1 MPRISR
7 YHPTASSYLILTIL
21 LLFVVSCN
29 AGTTPTTHVTP
40 TTSSAQATPT
50 PHTTPTLTPTRAPE
64 AQMTPLKLSSDP
76 YSNGMGQ
83 YQTEVEPDTYAYGST
98 IVATF
103 QAGRYR
109 DIGSDNIGWAT
120 SRDGGST
127 WVNGFLQGTT
137 KLVGG
142 VYDRI
147 TDPVVTYDAD
157 HNTWMISS
165 VARLIVSGNLT
176 APAVLVNLSTDGG
189 ITWNRPITVAYAG
202 SSGILDKDWLV
213 CDNTTTS
220 PFYGHCYM
228 EWDDF
233 NRNDLIQ
240 MSTSIDGGHTW
251 RVAKTTADRASGI
264 GGLPLVQ
271 PGGKVIVPI
280 SRGNE
285 NAIMAFTSSDGG
297 ISWSSTIIITD
308 VISYAKNAYYSGYIF
323 LSAGIDGS
331 GKVYLVW
338 VDCRFEPLCR
348 SNDLA
353 MTTST
358 DGVQWAP
365 IERLPLAPIP
375 NDINYYVNGFGVD
388 TSTSGSFAHLG
399 LVFYYYSASCVNNC
413 PLNVGFVSSTN
424 GGSTWSKQT
433 HLAGPMYDTW
443 IAAGNNKVGDYIALC
458 FSGGKAFPVFP
469 VGSAPVGGRLNEPMY
484 TVTGGLSV

>member
-1 MPRISR
+1 
-7 YHPTASSYLILTIL
+7 
-21 LLFVVSCN
+21 
-29 AGTTPTTHVTP
+29 
-40 TTSSAQATPT
+40 
-50 PHTTPTLTPTRAPE
+50 
-64 AQMTPLKLSSDP
+64 
-76 YSNGMGQ
+76 
-83 YQTEVEPDTYAYGST
+83 
-98 IVATF
+98 
-103 QAGRYR
+103 
-109 DIGSDNIGWAT
+109 
-120 SRDGGST
+120 
-127 WVNGFLQGTT
+127 
-137 KLVGG
+137 
-142 VYDRI
+142 
-147 TDPVVTYDAD
+147 
-157 HNTWMISS
+157 
-165 VARLIVSGNLT
+165 
-176 APAVLVNLSTDGG
+176 
-189 ITWNRPITVAYAG
+189 
-202 SSGILDKDWLV
+202 
-213 CDNTTTS
+213 
-220 PFYGHCYM
+220 M

-240 MSTSIDGGHTW
+240 MSTSTDGGQTW
-251 RVAKTTADRASGI
+251 GIAKTTADRASGI

-297 ISWSSTIIITD
+297 MSWSSTIIITD

-338 VDCRFEPLCR
+338 VDCRFEPLCH

-365 IERLPLAPIP
+365 VERIPLAPIP

-413 PLNVGFVSSTN
+413 PLNVGFMSSNN

-458 FSGGKAFPVFP
+458 FSGGKVFPVFP
-469 VGSAPVGGRLNEPMY
+469 IGSAPVGGHLNEPMY